1 MKALFIPFIIFAGI
15 MNVIAFLVFG
25 IDKHYAKTGKWRV
38 KESTLFILSALFG
51 AVGAFVGMRVYHH
64 KTKKPR
70 FRIIIPVLAAAQ
82 LAVIVWMGVRWFG

>member
-1 MKALFIPFIIFAGI
+1 MKALFVPFLILAGT
-15 MNVIAFLVFG
+15 MTVIAFLVFG

-51 AVGAFVGMRVYHH
+51 AVGAFAGMHVFHH

-70 FRIIIPVLAAAQ
+70 FRIIIPVLAVAQ
-82 LAVIVWMGVRWFG
+82 LAVIVWMGVRYFG